1 MSKSQLIKGSSGER
15 AVVNKLKA
23 AGFCDA
29 SRNLEDRVDRR
40 GVDVTAANLLIQV
53 KTYKKYAPLSKF
65 DEIKDHDGL
74 RALVTKG
81 NHKPWMICMQFDD
94 FLAIAQD
101 IGLLYD

>member
-1 MSKSQLIKGSSGER
+1 M
-15 AVVNKLKA
+15 VNLLKD
-23 AGFCDA
+23 AGFSDA
-29 SRNLEDRVDRR
+29 VRNHADRVDRR

-53 KTYKKYAPLSKF
+53 KTYKKYAPIEKIN
-65 DEIKDHDGL
+65 EIKDHAGY

-81 NHKPWMICMQFDD
+81 NYKPWMICMQFDD